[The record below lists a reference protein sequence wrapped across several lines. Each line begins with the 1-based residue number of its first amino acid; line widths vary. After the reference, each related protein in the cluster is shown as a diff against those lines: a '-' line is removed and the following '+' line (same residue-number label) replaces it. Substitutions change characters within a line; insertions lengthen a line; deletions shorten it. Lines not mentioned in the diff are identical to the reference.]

1 MKVRLYICD
10 FQIMRSQGLDPKS
23 KADIASYARE
33 VRRKR
38 IPLRTRRAEAAAI
51 IERMILPDGL
61 TVRDLRCMSDFS
73 LDPTNNDHIE
83 AFRHEK
89 EKYGNDRNT
98 TQSIAL

>member
-10 FQIMRSQGLDPKS
+10 LQIMRSRSLDPKS
-23 KADIASYARE
+23 KTHIASYARE

-51 IERMILPDGL
+51 IERMIPPYGL
-61 TVRDLRCMSDFS
+61 TVRDLLCMSDFR
-73 LDPTNNDHIE
+73 LDPTDNDHIE

-89 EKYGNDRNT
+89 EKYVP
-98 TQSIAL
+98 